1 MKLLIIGGTS
11 FLGRAT
17 AVDALARGWEVTT
30 FNRGRSAPDVDGVEV
45 LRGDRDDDAA
55 LGQLAGRTFDVV
67 VDTCGFVPR
76 VVAKSVRALAESG
89 AHYVFVSSISATT
102 TWPGKPTPEGLDG
115 QDCPS
120 DAGPDDG
127 DYGKLKAGCERAVTE
142 VFGERSTVA
151 RAGLIIGPHENIGRL
166 PWWLQRIAAGG
177 EVLAPGEPDVPMQLV
192 DARDLAAFMLD
203 CGERGTGGTFNATA
217 PTGNATFGS
226 WLADCVDATGSDATL
241 TWVDDEVLLDHG
253 VEPWTELPLWM
264 PPGQDGDAVWQADT
278 DRTVAAGMR
287 NRPVRET
294 VADTWAWMQAAGH
307 LPDQPDRAY
316 LGQQGID
323 PDKEQRILAAW
334 HDRCRPRSLRR
345 GASTRRDHGES

>member
-1 MKLLIIGGTS
+1 MNALVRELMPGQSRRMKLLIIGGTS
-11 FLGRAT
+11 FLGRHT

-30 FNRGRSAPDVDGVEV
+30 FNRGKSAPDVDGVEA
-45 LRGDRDDDAA
+45 LRGDRDDDSAVR
-55 LGQLAGRTFDVV
+55 QLAGREFDVV

-76 VVAKSVRALAESG
+76 VVAKSARALAESR

-115 QDCPS
+115 QSCPS

-142 VFGERSTVA
+142 VFGERSTIA
-151 RAGLIIGPHENIGRL
+151 RAGLIIGPYENIGRL
-166 PWWLQRIAAGG
+166 PWWLTRIARGG
-177 EVLAPGEPDVPMQLV
+177 EVLAPGDPEVPMQLV

-203 CGERGTGGTFNATA
+203 AGQNRTAGTFNATA
-217 PTGNATFGS
+217 PTGNATFRS
-226 WLADCVDATGSDATL
+226 WLADCVHATGSDPTL
-241 TWVDDEVLLDHG
+241 TWVDDKVLLDHE

-264 PPGQDGDAVWQADT
+264 PFGLPEGDGDAVWQADT
-278 DRTVAAGMR
+278 GRTQEAGMR

-307 LPDQPDRAY
+307 LPDQPDRGY
-316 LGQQGID
+316 LGRQGID
-323 PDKEQRILAAW
+323 PEKEQRILAAW
-334 HDRCRPRSLRR
+334 HQ
-345 GASTRRDHGES
+345 H

>member
-1 MKLLIIGGTS
+1 M
-11 FLGRAT
+11 
-17 AVDALARGWEVTT
+17 
-30 FNRGRSAPDVDGVEV
+30 
-45 LRGDRDDDAA
+45 
-55 LGQLAGRTFDVV
+55 
-67 VDTCGFVPR
+67 
-76 VVAKSVRALAESG
+76 
-89 AHYVFVSSISATT
+89 
-102 TWPGKPTPEGLDG
+102 
-115 QDCPS
+115 
-120 DAGPDDG
+120 
-127 DYGKLKAGCERAVTE
+127 TE
-142 VFGERSTVA
+142 VFGERSTIA
-151 RAGLIIGPHENIGRL
+151 RAGLILGPHENIGRL

-177 EVLAPGEPDVPMQLV
+177 EVLAPGDPDVPMQLV

-217 PTGNATFGS
+217 PTGNATFGG
-226 WLADCVDATGSDATL
+226 WLADCVDATGSGATL
-241 TWVDDEVLLDHG
+241 TWVADDVLLAHE

-323 PDKEQRILAAW
+323 PEKEQRILAAW
-334 HDRCRPRSLRR
+334 HARDR
-345 GASTRRDHGES
+345 